1 MTGLHWNLLIE
12 MNIAPFNV
20 ASFDIECN
28 SSTGKFP
35 NANIIGDACFQI
47 AVSLCKFGE
56 DEPFEKVCLC
66 YKKTEG
72 DWCYKLWYWKRDSS
86 KLFSRMVQKK
96 DIDILTGWN
105 IFGFD
110 FQYIHT
116 RAHLVG
122 CNPNFFKL
130 GKLKDQVCEI
140 SIKKLSSSAL
150 GDNTLKLLPMS
161 GRFIL
166 IYSMKSRRDTNL
178 IRIV

>member
-1 MTGLHWNLLIE
+1 M
-12 MNIAPFNV
+12 V

-35 NANIIGDACFQI
+35 DPAIMGDACFQI

-56 DEPFEKVCLC
+56 DEPYEKVCLC

-72 DWCYKLWYWKRDSS
+72 DDVVSFDTEKEMLEAFQKY
-86 KLFSRMVQKK
+86 MQKK
-96 DIDILTGWN
+96 DIDIITGWN
-105 IFGFD
+105 VFGFD

-116 RAHLVG
+116 RAHLLG
-122 CNPNFFKL
+122 CDPNFFRL

-161 GRFIL
+161 GRFVFDL
-166 IYSMKSRRDTNL
+166 FHEVKKGYKPVSYTHLTLPTK
-178 IRIV
+178 RIV